1 MLYFLVGPSGVG
13 KDSVLEEIK
22 YRNITQNPPLIV
34 ADRFITRNVR
44 EGDDNHIAISEG
56 SFKAK
61 KSNHQFLFDWESHGF
76 KYGID
81 IQALDYLEDGFNVI
95 VNGSRA
101 YITQAKNIVSDIEI
115 IWLSVSQNV
124 LRDRLFARARESEI
138 EIEARLKRAQEME
151 KLKPKGCKTV
161 YNDGPIENTVEQV
174 LAWIKTNS

>member
-13 KDSVLEEIK
+13 KDSVLEEITHRLTK
-22 YRNITQNPPLIV
+22 KNQSLIV
-34 ADRFITRNVR
+34 ADRFITRKTR
-44 EGDDNHIAISEG
+44 EGDDNHIALSEL
-56 SFKAK
+56 SFKERK
-61 KSNHQFLFDWESHGF
+61 NDNQFLFDWESHGF
-76 KYGID
+76 YYGIS
-81 IQALDYLEDGFNVI
+81 IEVLDYLDDGQNVI

-101 YITQAKNIVSDIEI
+101 YITQAKNIVSDIKI

-124 LRDRLFARARESEI
+124 LRDRLFARAREPEI

-174 LAWIKTNS
+174 LTWIKTNS